1 MKNTKQLSLLLLFI
15 LLALKLPA
23 QGTYNQDSL
32 INAGFKTGSDLVISG
47 NSVLSNG
54 GSVDTNGSNEY
65 CGDIFVPDGIT
76 TLEKRADG
84 TQGGAGTFQYSYVTT
99 VTLPAS
105 ITEIET
111 AAFADCIYLSNI
123 YVSDD
128 NERYFD
134 HDGVVYE
141 WLVKDENDPFNP
153 QKNEF
158 QLVAVP
164 GAKATVTILEGTTT
178 IGPCAFDGCSKITA
192 VIIPATV
199 TAIHQYAFTG
209 TNLSS
214 LTCMGA
220 TPPSVYGKYT
230 DWGWWDTNASS
241 HGLYDMTVGVI
252 KVPYGSS
259 GTYQETKRW
268 EDFAGSIVEMPE
280 IEEIIE
286 DVQPQT
292 TYVQH
297 IEKIILS
304 DSENYTRTE
313 AHDVG
318 GEIRRETTTEGVN
331 TIIDIYYSSAVTYE
345 RIFKNDKWQALYV
358 PFNIT
363 YNDYRSDMLEIAKIT
378 GVTEFIDKEK
388 NITFFYLTAEI
399 LDPEDEIPAN
409 TPCVIR
415 SLSASAEGVGR
426 DIDVTKGTDSGTS
439 TRVLEAAQ
447 TSTMELQSANGNV
460 YKLVG
465 QYEKRT
471 SGTIVDEDGATGI
484 YAMSGGALKQAGNNN
499 VTLGAYR
506 WYLTIEPSAASSA
519 MVFKFGQFQ
528 DSATTGIEDVK
539 VNTEK
544 YDDKYYDLSGRI
556 VEKPVKGIY
565 IYKGKKIYY
574 K

>member
-1 MKNTKQLSLLLLFI
+1 M
-15 LLALKLPA
+15 
-23 QGTYNQDSL
+23 
-32 INAGFKTGSDLVISG
+32 
-47 NSVLSNG
+47 
-54 GSVDTNGSNEY
+54 
-65 CGDIFVPDGIT
+65 
-76 TLEKRADG
+76 
-84 TQGGAGTFQYSYVTT
+84 
-99 VTLPAS
+99 PAS